1 MRGEDSRARRPRYS
15 CRMRTAPLASA
26 LALLSLL
33 PASGVYAAGK
43 AKPGVVLVEADG
55 REEELSAFV
64 ARFESELSDG
74 GKVLFSDARLAGA
87 SLGSLGADPGGEAA
101 RTFRREWPG
110 ETWLAIS
117 LSPCRVEVSRMRYN
131 DTTPEG
137 YRVDR
142 IIENVRVDCGVSIRS
157 VDAATGKVA
166 KPLEVTGTASYRRGE
181 GEDGETSELEA
192 TRDAAEKAA
201 KKLPGLLKK

>member
-1 MRGEDSRARRPRYS
+1 MRH
-15 CRMRTAPLASA
+15 APLASA
-26 LALLSLL
+26 LALLLL
-33 PASGVYAAGK
+33 VPASGVSEAAK

-74 GKVLFSDARLAGA
+74 GKVLYSDARLAGA
-87 SLGSLGADPGGEAA
+87 SLGSLGSDPGGSAA
-101 RTFRREWPG
+101 RAFRTEWPG

-142 IIENVRVDCGVSIRS
+142 VLETVSVECRATLRL
-157 VDAATGKVA
+157 VDAATGSAA
-166 KPLEVTGTASYRRGE
+166 KPLEVTGSATYRRAE
-181 GEDGETSELEA
+181 GEDDETSELEA
-192 TRDAAEKAA
+192 TREAAKKAA
-201 KKLPGLLKK
+201 KKLPGLLKR

>member
-1 MRGEDSRARRPRYS
+1 
-15 CRMRTAPLASA
+15 MRTAPLASA
-26 LALLSLL
+26 LALLVLL
-33 PASGVYAAGK
+33 PASGVAAAAK

-74 GKVLFSDARLAGA
+74 GKVLFSDARLSGA
-87 SLGSLGADPGGEAA
+87 SFGSLGADPGGEAA
-101 RTFRREWPG
+101 RTFRTEWPG
-110 ETWLAIS
+110 ETWLALS

-142 IIENVRVDCGVSIRS
+142 VMENVRVDCRVSLRL
-157 VDAATGKVA
+157 VDAATGRVA
-166 KPLEVTGTASYRRGE
+166 KPFEVTGTATYRRAAGE
-181 GEDGETSELEA
+181 EEETSELEA
-192 TRDAAEKAA
+192 TRSAAEKAA

>member
-1 MRGEDSRARRPRYS
+1 MSR
-15 CRMRTAPLASA
+15 APLASA
-26 LALLSLL
+26 LALLILF
-33 PASGVYAAGK
+33 PASTVSAAAK

-64 ARFESELSDG
+64 ARLESELADG
-74 GKVLFSDARLAGA
+74 GKVLFSDARLSGA
-87 SLGSLGADPGGEAA
+87 SVGSLGADPGGETA
-101 RTFRREWPG
+101 RTFRTEWPG

-117 LSPCRVEVSRMRYN
+117 LSPCRVEVSRMRYS

-137 YRVDR
+137 YRGDR
-142 IIENVRVDCGVSIRS
+142 VIESVRVECAASIRL
-157 VDAATGKVA
+157 VDAASGRGG
-166 KPLEVTGTASYRRGE
+166 KPLEVTGTATYRRAE

-192 TRDAAEKAA
+192 TREAAKRAA